1 MPHQE
6 EVAYGF
12 LSLERKWSSIV
23 EEIYQFAGSLAW
35 PKNEV
40 CKMVLLA
47 C

>member
-23 EEIYQFAGSLAW
+23 EEIYQLARSFAWLT
-35 PKNEV
+35 EV
-40 CKMVLLA
+40 FEMGTTCL
-47 C
+47 